1 MYCKIV
7 KELPKLII
15 CRNSKFQRDIEITAD
30 QNGCDEP
37 NIKRSKSNVCIGCLG
52 LFQNDYLTTIAKEIV
67 ETTELSSYECD
78 TIYTSISVPILIQIR
93 ELALWIHLLK
103 QLPGKISESI
113 ILLIT
118 LHILRC

>member
-1 MYCKIV
+1 M
-7 KELPKLII
+7 P
-15 CRNSKFQRDIEITAD
+15 AD

-37 NIKRSKSNVCIGCLG
+37 NNKRSKSNVCIECLG
-52 LFQNDYLTTIAKEIV
+52 LFQNDYLATIAKEIV

-93 ELALWIHLLK
+93 ELALWIHFLK

-118 LHILRC
+118 HNSSNSSMLKIH